1 MKRALYHCPQGQS
14 AISQLRSRQL
24 WSFFGT
30 AFVAASLSLLT
41 IITGP
46 SASALGDQVSI
57 RVMTQNMYIGSDLS
71 ALRSATTPTEFVAVV
86 TQLYQNIVASQP
98 AERAAA
104 VAQEIARE
112 RPDLVALQEAW
123 ILRSGAAPATNVVSD
138 QLEALLNELRR
149 LGQHYETIAIL
160 PNMDAEAPT
169 LLGFDARVTDR
180 TVIIA
185 RAGIL
190 GPSLKLANMR
200 VQDFLYNQALNTP
213 VGVPIINKRGWASVD
228 ATVFGHTFRFVTT
241 HLDVTP
247 PFAIQRAQAAE
258 ALQTGVRTTLPT
270 VFLGDFNADP
280 RDDPSNPTFP
290 TYQLLISAGFS
301 DAWKQ
306 RYPSLPGFTC
316 CQAADLLNPIST
328 LSVTIDHVL
337 TRGAISVQDIKL
349 VGDRASD
356 RTPSGRWP
364 SDHAGVTATLRIGN

>member
-1 MKRALYHCPQGQS
+1 MKRALYHCPVGQG

-160 PNMDAEAPT
+160 PNMEP
-169 LLGFDARVTDR
+169 
-180 TVIIA
+180 
-185 RAGIL
+185 
-190 GPSLKLANMR
+190 KLR
-200 VQDFLYNQALNTP
+200 LC
-213 VGVPIINKRGWASVD
+213 WASMP
-228 ATVFGHTFRFVTT
+228 GS
-241 HLDVTP
+241 P
-247 PFAIQRAQAAE
+247 
-258 ALQTGVRTTLPT
+258 TGR
-270 VFLGDFNADP
+270 
-280 RDDPSNPTFP
+280 
-290 TYQLLISAGFS
+290 
-301 DAWKQ
+301 
-306 RYPSLPGFTC
+306 
-316 CQAADLLNPIST
+316 
-328 LSVTIDHVL
+328 
-337 TRGAISVQDIKL
+337 
-349 VGDRASD
+349 
-356 RTPSGRWP
+356 
-364 SDHAGVTATLRIGN
+364 